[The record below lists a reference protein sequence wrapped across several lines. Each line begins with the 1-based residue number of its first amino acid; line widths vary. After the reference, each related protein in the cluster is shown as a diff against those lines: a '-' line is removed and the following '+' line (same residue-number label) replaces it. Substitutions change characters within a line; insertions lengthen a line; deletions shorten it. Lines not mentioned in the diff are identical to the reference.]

1 MRKSDEKIKKVNRLF
16 DIQLTGKN
24 FLEPVCKA
32 VRYDGLV
39 ETIGKRLADKYVDK
53 VLESTDHTPLVFTL
67 RRGLKI
73 TFYDRTS

>member
-1 MRKSDEKIKKVNRLF
+1 MTQDRIKKVNRLF

-39 ETIGKRLADKYVDK
+39 ETIGERLADKYVDK